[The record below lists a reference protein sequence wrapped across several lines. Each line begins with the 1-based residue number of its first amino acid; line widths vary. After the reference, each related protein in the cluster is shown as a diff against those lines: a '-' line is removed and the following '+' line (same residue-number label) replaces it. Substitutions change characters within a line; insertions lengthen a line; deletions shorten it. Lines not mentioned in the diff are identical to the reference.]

1 MKKLILTALLVAAS
15 TMMMA
20 QVESFRDLINKGI
33 NAQELNLYDRAET
46 YYRQAFQIAPDSAE
60 ALFRLAMLQES
71 GEFHYSALENFNTG
85 LLVISS
91 LESSG
96 GQIDLATVYE
106 HMAYCAAEVKDF
118 DVVNKYAQLAIESN
132 PSSASAM
139 ASFALFYNHQEN
151 YMNALSWANKAIAA
165 VPKYARGY
173 NVLGIINYSKG
184 DDAEAIKNFR
194 KAMQLDP
201 KNVDAYYN
209 LATMYCVRNNFESAL
224 TTAKKGI
231 QIAPKSPRLYNVL
244 AWAYRLKGENEKA
257 IQSYKQVLELDS
269 NNVDALNMMGVIYTM
284 RGDFE
289 LAQSCH
295 RKAIKKA
302 PNNPDSYK
310 WMGKSFC
317 EQGNYNKALSFF
329 QKATLISKDHET
341 YLMIAEMYGRQH
353 NSAKE
358 SSFYKKAAKAGNKT
372 AQAWL
377 TKRGMAW

>member
-1 MKKLILTALLVAAS
+1 MKKLIFTALLVAAS

-71 GEFHYSALENFNTG
+71 GEFYYSALENFHTG

-91 LESSG
+91 LENSS

-132 PSSASAM
+132 LSSASAM

-151 YMNALSWANKAIAA
+151 YMNALSWANKSIVAD
-165 VPKYARGY
+165 PKYARGY

-184 DDAEAIKNFR
+184 NDAEAIKQFR
-194 KAMQLDP
+194 KSMTLDP
-201 KNVDAYYN
+201 KNADVYYN
-209 LATMYCVRNNFESAL
+209 LGTMYCIRNNFESAIQNV
-224 TTAKKGI
+224 KKGLV
-231 QIAPKSPRLYNVL
+231 QAPKSHKLYMVL
-244 AWAYRLKGENEKA
+244 AWAYRLKGEKLKS
-257 IQSYKQVLELDS
+257 IQCYETVLEMDS
-269 NNVDALNMMGVIYTM
+269 SNVVAHNMMGVLYNE

-289 LAQSCH
+289 RAQACH
-295 RKAIKKA
+295 RNAIRIA
-302 PNNPDSYK
+302 PKDAEGYK
-310 WMGKSFC
+310 WMGKSYC
-317 EQGNYNKALSFF
+317 DQGNYSKALSFY
-329 QKATLISKDHET
+329 QKSTMITQDPET
-341 YLMIAEMYGRQH
+341 YVLIAEMYGRQN
-353 NSAKE
+353 NSNKE
-358 SSFYKKAAKAGNKT
+358 TSFYKKAAKQGSK
-372 AQAWL
+372 QAKDWL
-377 TKRGMAW
+377 TKRGIAW